1 MRTAAT
7 GLWREHGDA
16 QDRERWREVLW
27 SAGSEAYALREAA
40 RRTTRLLAKET
51 GVSHAVRSVIDALP
65 PLTATLPEAAA
76 QTLDTALEAS
86 QVVTTSLPH
95 GLAWPDFHRLAAS
108 RERDYAHSAWA
119 PPDET
124 ERVSNPRQ
132 TGWWDADAPRRERLS
147 RVNDLGTT
155 GSEARVRACAV
166 LLLDGSDATLDKP
179 LGDQDRV
186 VVRRELERLCA
197 QAWALREVE
206 QRTDDSLDL
215 IAEQIGPDD
224 GGPVRPAEPPAP
236 R

>member
-1 MRTAAT
+1 
-7 GLWREHGDA
+7 
-16 QDRERWREVLW
+16 
-27 SAGSEAYALREAA
+27 
-40 RRTTRLLAKET
+40 
-51 GVSHAVRSVIDALP
+51 
-65 PLTATLPEAAA
+65 
-76 QTLDTALEAS
+76 
-86 QVVTTSLPH
+86 
-95 GLAWPDFHRLAAS
+95 
-108 RERDYAHSAWA
+108 
-119 PPDET
+119 
-124 ERVSNPRQ
+124 
-132 TGWWDADAPRRERLS
+132 
-147 RVNDLGTT
+147 
-155 GSEARVRACAV
+155 V